1 MQLVPL
7 HHGLALRVDDQLLHP
22 VVLLPPVLALRPR
35 GWGAD
40 GQRRGPLQVE
50 SHTFEFMT
58 YSLEAACDPTLA
70 PMQVSNFAFAF
81 KWVNLYRYAT
91 ASPSLRTPSPTS
103 PRRWRGG
110 TSRGGANAVNPSLDS
125 AGLNPRAYKVEKRYQ
140 TFVAFKCNLCRY
152 DVERRRPRRKTI
164 AHVPEP
170 KLLVELREV
179 GLYKLNP
186 AVPQLESAWF
196 QPLNLSSEK
205 PVSSL
210 CFQMQLTPLQ

>member
-152 DVERRRPRRKTI
+152 DAAHPPCHPARSRARLRPIRGGVLQRPRLRRAVRPRRR
-164 AHVPEP
+164 
-170 KLLVELREV
+170 LM
-179 GLYKLNP
+179 GLYEQ
-186 AVPQLESAWF
+186 AEFS
-196 QPLNLSSEK
+196 
-205 PVSSL
+205 
-210 CFQMQLTPLQ
+210 